1 MKTCTSCS
9 KPKDIEQFRNT
20 HLSPDGRANICKDC
34 ATKRRLEKKAAPEAP
49 EVPEGPSMTRGASLG
64 YTATIQENDVILEQK
79 ANKLQTVWLSFDELE
94 SLYAWYES
102 QRSAKIN
109 KALGTATA

>member
-9 KPKDIEQFRNT
+9 TPKDLEQFRNT

-34 ATKRRLEKKAAPEAP
+34 ATKRRLEKKAEPEA
-49 EVPEGPSMTRGASLG
+49 PEGPSMTRGASLG

-79 ANKLQTVWLSFDELE
+79 ADKLQTVWLSFDELE

-102 QRSAKIN
+102 QRSAMIN
-109 KALGTATA
+109 KRLAVA